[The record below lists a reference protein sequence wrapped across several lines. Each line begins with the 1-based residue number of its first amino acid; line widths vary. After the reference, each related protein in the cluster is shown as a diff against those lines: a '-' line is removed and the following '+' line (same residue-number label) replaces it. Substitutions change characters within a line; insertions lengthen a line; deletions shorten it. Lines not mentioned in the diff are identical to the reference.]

1 MCLTAHIVSER
12 SLPSVGGLG
21 RVRCFYFYIFMK
33 GEMEGNYG
41 PFLRINLMMGWG
53 IAGDEPSGVG
63 VGG

>member
-1 MCLTAHIVSER
+1 
-12 SLPSVGGLG
+12 
-21 RVRCFYFYIFMK
+21 
-33 GEMEGNYG
+33 MEGNYG